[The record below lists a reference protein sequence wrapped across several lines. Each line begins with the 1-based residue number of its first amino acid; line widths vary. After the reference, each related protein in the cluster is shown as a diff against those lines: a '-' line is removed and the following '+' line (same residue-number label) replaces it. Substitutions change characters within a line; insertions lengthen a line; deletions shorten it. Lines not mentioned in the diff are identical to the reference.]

1 MIMAQGSNSNP
12 MQQIFLDK
20 VVINIGVGQNE
31 NLVENAKALI
41 KKLTDHNA
49 GTTVSKRRD
58 PELKLRKGQLIG
70 AVSTLRKKEA
80 YDFLKRAL
88 DANSNTLTK
97 GAVAG
102 NSLNFGIK
110 EYIYFTGVKYD
121 PKIGILGMN
130 VNAAFARKG
139 ARVAKRRRK
148 SGIPGRKHSKITK
161 EEIMHYLEGNF
172 KVKMQE

>member
-1 MIMAQGSNSNP
+1 MAGANP

-41 KKLTDHNA
+41 KKLTAHEA

-80 YDFLKRAL
+80 HDFLKRAL
-88 DANSNTLTK
+88 DANSNVISR
-97 GAVAG
+97 GAIAG
-102 NSLNFGIK
+102 NSLNFGTK

-139 ARVAKRRRK
+139 ARVARRK
-148 SGIPGRKHSKITK
+148 RKAGTPGTRHSRIRR
-161 EEIMHYLEGNF
+161 EDIMKYLEDKF
-172 KVKMQE
+172 KAKMEE

>member
-1 MIMAQGSNSNP
+1 MR
-12 MQQIFLDK
+12 QIFLDK

-41 KKLTDHNA
+41 KKLTNHNA

-58 PELKLRKGQLIG
+58 PELKLRKGQEIG

-88 DANSNTLTK
+88 DANSNIITK
-97 GAVAG
+97 TAVAG

-139 ARVAKRRRK
+139 ARVAHRKRKAGTPDKR
-148 SGIPGRKHSKITK
+148 HSWITK
-161 EEIMHYLEGNF
+161 EEIMQYLQKNF
-172 KVKMQE
+172 AVKLQE

>member
-1 MIMAQGSNSNP
+1 

-31 NLVENAKALI
+31 NLVDNAKALI
-41 KKLTDHNA
+41 KKLTDHEA

-80 YDFLKRAL
+80 FDFLKRAL
-88 DANSNTLTK
+88 DANSNVISH

-139 ARVAKRRRK
+139 ARVAKKRRRC
-148 SGIPGRKHSKITK
+148 GVPGKIHSRITR
-161 EEIMHYLEGNF
+161 EEIMQYLKNSF
-172 KVKMQE
+172 NVKMQE